1 MKSIKRVCAL
11 TLAAAAILAPAP
23 ALADSPHR
31 HGHGHDHGYGYGQAS
46 AVVSADGSI
55 IRSRNIVDVWRAYR
69 GTYCVV
75 VEPEVD
81 LDGAEELYARA
92 VGRYWSPRSLSVQRG
107 SRACGGDWH
116 NTIAVRSHA
125 SYGYATD
132 TAFYLRVS

>member
-1 MKSIKRVCAL
+1 MKSIKRVCTL
-11 TLAAAAILAPAP
+11 TLAATAILAPAP
-23 ALADSPHR
+23 ALADIP
-31 HGHGHDHGYGYGQAS
+31 HGHGHGYGYTQAS

-75 VEPEVD
+75 VEPGVD

-92 VGRYWSPRSLSVQRG
+92 VGRHWSPRSLSVQRG

-116 NTIAVRSHA
+116 NTIAVRSQA
-125 SYGYATD
+125 SYGYPAD
-132 TAFYLRVS
+132 AAFYLRVS